1 MYAVDLKHYIRNST
15 AFSLFMSC
23 SDIEIGS
30 EKVTEYI
37 SITKK
42 I

>member
-1 MYAVDLKHYIRNST
+1 MYAVDLKHYIRSNLT

-30 EKVTEYI
+30 EKVTEHIPI
-37 SITKK
+37 S
-42 I
+42 